1 MGSRGSSW
9 RPTGTLNGT
18 TRRTTAQQNGGCSV
32 SALGAHFF
40 VLNGVND
47 KLRPDL
53 DWVLSLYKTDAAV
66 VLNAARLAL

>member
-1 MGSRGSSW
+1 
-9 RPTGTLNGT
+9 
-18 TRRTTAQQNGGCSV
+18 
-32 SALGAHFF
+32 